1 VGTHSGPGTASAA
14 AALAEKGSDLPS
26 GAAAA
31 TPLWKRPLVLA
42 LLLFVITA
50 ALYSPVH
57 HHPFIDYDDG
67 VYVTNND
74 HVKYGLHR
82 QNLKG
87 AIEWAMTTYDA
98 ANWHPVTWLSHMLDY
113 RLFGGNPA
121 GHHDVNLLLHAL
133 NAAILFLVL
142 LRATGC
148 TGPSLMVAALFALHP
163 INVESVVWISERK
176 NLLSMFFFLLT
187 LGAWRWYACKP
198 KWYRYLAVALLFALG
213 LMSKPQVITLPFVL
227 LLWDYWPL
235 ERLAFRSSPFSLRQN
250 AGGDSSGEKRRAKS
264 EERSIAKH
272 GWPFLL
278 LEKLP
283 LLALCAGSALLTVKA
298 QWKGGSFNPDYTFF
312 QRLEN
317 AIVCYVRYIGKAFW
331 PSHLALLYPHP
342 GNSLKLWQAGLALL
356 VLLAVSVFVL
366 RSRRR
371 RYLTVGWL
379 WFLGTLVPMIGLVQ
393 VGRQAMAD
401 RYAYLP
407 FLGLFIMVCWG
418 VPDFLALAAKADAGA
433 GRRQLSPAW
442 LAVPACVV
450 LLVLAGLTHRQIGY
464 WRNDVAVWTHTAE
477 VTGGNYIA
485 EDNLGD
491 ALLKANRPDDA
502 EKHFRRAAAIYP
514 TYPPTLMALA
524 VQDQRDGK
532 LRQAIAEYSEAIS
545 GTQHSSYPDKSIMGA
560 AYGNMGHAYRE
571 LGELAQAR
579 ESLQA
584 AVTLNPNNFQA
595 WEDLGLVSQHMGDLT
610 TAIHA
615 YYQAVKLHPYD
626 LGYLLLAQALKK
638 SGHKLEAQW
647 AAERA
652 KNLTVDYE
660 RAQQLTAR
668 ILAQ

>member
-1 VGTHSGPGTASAA
+1 M
-14 AALAEKGSDLPS
+14 
-26 GAAAA
+26 A

-50 ALYSPVH
+50 ALYSRVH
-57 HHPFIDYDDG
+57 RHPFIDYDDG

-87 AIEWAMTTYDA
+87 AVEWALTTYAA
-98 ANWHPVTWLSHMLDY
+98 ANWHPVTWFSHMLDY

-142 LRATGC
+142 LRATGR
-148 TGPSLMVAALFALHP
+148 TGPSLMVAALFAVHP
-163 INVESVVWISERK
+163 VNVESVAWIAERK
-176 NLLSMFFFLLT
+176 NVLSMFFFLLT
-187 LGAWRWYACKP
+187 LGAWRWYAARP
-198 KWYRYLAVALLFALG
+198 KWYRYLAVAFLFALG
-213 LMSKPQVITLPFVL
+213 LMSKPQVVTLPFVL

-235 ERLAFRSSPFSLRQN
+235 ERIAFRCSPFAFRQKYHPN
-250 AGGDSSGEKRRAKS
+250 CPHEERTAKS
-264 EERSIAKH
+264 EQRLFGEERTAKSEQQPLCN
-272 GWPFLL
+272 WRLL
-278 LEKLP
+278 VLEKLP
-283 LLALCAGSALLTVKA
+283 LLALSAGSAWLTVKA
-298 QWKGGSFNPDYTFF
+298 QWKGGSFNPEYTFF

-317 AIVCYVRYIGKAFW
+317 SIVCYVRYIGKAFW

-356 VLLAVSVFVL
+356 VLLAISAFVL
-366 RSRRR
+366 RERR

-407 FLGLFIMVCWG
+407 FVGLFIMVCWG
-418 VPDFLALAAKADAGA
+418 VPDLLTPGDGA
-433 GRRQLSPAW
+433 RRRLSPAW
-442 LAVPACVV
+442 LAAPACVA

-464 WRNDVAVWTHTAE
+464 WRSDVAVWTHTVE
-477 VTGGNYIA
+477 VTSGNYIA
-485 EDNLGD
+485 EDTLGN
-491 ALLKANRPDDA
+491 ALLKVNRLDDA
-502 EKHFRRAAAIYP
+502 EKHFRRAAEIYP

-532 LRQAIAEYSEAIS
+532 LRQAIAEYNEAIV
-545 GTQHSSYPDKSIMGA
+545 GTLHSAYPDKSIMKA
-560 AYGNMGHAYRE
+560 AHANMGHAYRE
-571 LGELAQAR
+571 LGELAAAR
-579 ESLQA
+579 QSLQA
-584 AVTLNPNNFQA
+584 AVALDPDQFQA
-595 WEDLGLVSQHMGDLT
+595 WEDLGLVSQRTGDLT

-626 LGYLLLAQALKK
+626 VGYLLLSQALEK

-647 AAERA
+647 ANERA
-652 KNLTVDYE
+652 QNLTADYP

>member
-1 VGTHSGPGTASAA
+1 M
-14 AALAEKGSDLPS
+14 
-26 GAAAA
+26 
-31 TPLWKRPLVLA
+31 WKRPLVLA

-57 HHPFIDYDDG
+57 RHPFIDYDDG

-82 QNLKG
+82 QNLKW

-98 ANWHPVTWLSHMLDY
+98 ANWHPVTWFSHMLDY
-113 RLFGGNPA
+113 RLFGGSPA

-148 TGPSLMVAALFALHP
+148 TGPSLMVAALFAVHP

-176 NLLSMFFFLLT
+176 NVLSMFFFLLT
-187 LGAWRWYACKP
+187 LGAWQWYALKP
-198 KWYRYLAVALLFALG
+198 KWYRYLAVAFLFALG
-213 LMSKPQVITLPFVL
+213 LMSKPQVVTLPFVL

-235 ERLAFRSSPFSLRQN
+235 QRMFAREAPSS
-250 AGGDSSGEKRRAKS
+250 SSIG
-264 EERSIAKH
+264 ERSPARS
-272 GWPFLL
+272 FLWL
-278 LEKLP
+278 VLEKLP
-283 LLALCAGSALLTVKA
+283 LLALSAGSALLTVKA
-298 QWKGGSFNPDYTFF
+298 QWKGGSFNPDYTLF
-312 QRLEN
+312 QRVEN
-317 AIVCYVRYIGKAFW
+317 AVVCYVRYIGKAFW

-342 GNSLKLWQAGLALL
+342 GNSLRPWEAGLALL
-356 VLLAVSVFVL
+356 VLLAISIFVL
-366 RSRRR
+366 RARRR

-418 VPDFLALAAKADAGA
+418 VPDLLVTARKA
-433 GRRQLSPAW
+433 GRMQRSTNW

-450 LLVLAGLTHRQIGY
+450 LLVLAGLTQRQIGY
-464 WRNDVAVWTHTAE
+464 WRSDVAVWAHTVE
-477 VTGGNYIA
+477 VTSGNYIA

-545 GTQHSSYPDKSIMGA
+545 GTQHSSYPDKSIVKA
-560 AYGNMGHAYRE
+560 AYANMGHAYRE
-571 LGELAQAR
+571 LGEMAQAR

-584 AVTLNPNNFQA
+584 AVVLNPDNFQA
-595 WEDLGLVSQHMGDLT
+595 WEDLGLVSQHIGDLT

-626 LGYLLLAQALKK
+626 LGYLLLSQALKE

-647 AAERA
+647 AEERA
-652 KNLTVDYE
+652 KNLTANYE
-660 RAQQLTAR
+660 RAQRLTAR